1 MTADRV
7 IPLCGQ
13 LPNYLVLCWYFDN
26 FALSPRFPLIGFLI
40 FADPLSNMQLHV
52 SKILLTNRIYTMKH
66 SYHPFVNWCIWN
78 QPDKSFKLFSIL
90 AAYIFHHVFWANFPA
105 LLCVPFIVRDLIFSW
120 DNHRGADSKFSERVF
135 RNLKY
140 ALENSF
146 EVNWTYFIIGN
157 VLYFRE
163 QRCPANHKWA
173 SVMSIR

>member
-1 MTADRV
+1 M
-7 IPLCGQ
+7 
-13 LPNYLVLCWYFDN
+13 
-26 FALSPRFPLIGFLI
+26 LSPSVDSYQIIWSYVDILIISLSAPDFPLLAFWFSRTPCQICSFTWAKFFLPTGFI
-40 FADPLSNMQLHV
+40 QW
-52 SKILLTNRIYTMKH
+52 KH